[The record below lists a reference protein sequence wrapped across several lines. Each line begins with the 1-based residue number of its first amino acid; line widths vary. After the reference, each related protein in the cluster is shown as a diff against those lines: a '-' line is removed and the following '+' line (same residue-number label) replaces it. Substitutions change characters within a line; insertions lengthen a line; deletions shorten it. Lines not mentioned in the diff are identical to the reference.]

1 MKKIILS
8 ILVIAG
14 IASLQSCKDQF
25 EDQLVETK
33 TESKIASKE
42 AMRKV
47 SDSTANLKS
56 IDINIASVN
65 RKIYCLVKYF

>member
-25 EDQLVETK
+25 EDQLIETK
-33 TESKIASKE
+33 TEIRKTSKKTMQKI
-42 AMRKV
+42 
-47 SDSTANLKS
+47 SDSTNNFNLKS
-56 IDINIASVN
+56 INLAGDPPI
-65 RKIYCLVKYF
+65 RHGGQW

>member
-8 ILVIAG
+8 ILVITG
-14 IASLQSCKDQF
+14 IASVQSCKKDQF

-47 SDSTANLKS
+47 GDSTNNLKS
-56 IDINIASVN
+56 ININIAGDPPP
-65 RKIYCLVKYF
+65 KDKDQW